1 MKVPVK
7 MTGETLMTEMVANLK
22 AEGRWIVQD
31 TWTMTWRNLIV
42 TTRTPELLTFV
53 TIQPIMF
60 VLLFVYVFGGA
71 IQTGGNYTDFLMPGI
86 IIQTVLFGTTQTG
99 VGLADDL
106 SKGIVDRYRS
116 LPMARSAVIS
126 GRVLGDMAR
135 NMFVVG
141 VMLAVGLAI
150 GFRFHGGVAGA
161 IALPFYA
168 IGFSVAFHFMMAY
181 FGARSTNAESANV
194 SSFLIIFPLTFLSS
208 AFVPVS
214 TMPGWLQPIANAN
227 PMTYGVNTARAL
239 SQGGPIT
246 QDLLLSIAWIVGLT
260 VVFAPLAVHQYRR
273 AS

>member
-1 MKVPVK
+1 
-7 MTGETLMTEMVANLK
+7 MTELVANLR
-22 AEGRWIVQD
+22 AEGRWLVQD
-31 TWTMTWRNLIV
+31 TMTMTWRNLVV

-86 IIQTVLFGTTQTG
+86 IIQTVLFGTSQTA

-116 LPMARSAVIS
+116 LPMARSAVIA
-126 GRVLGDMAR
+126 GRVIGDMGR
-135 NMFVVG
+135 NLFVVG

-150 GFRFHGGVAGA
+150 GFRFHGGVVGA
-161 IALPFYA
+161 IAFPFYA
-168 IGFSVAFHFMMAY
+168 IFFSIAFHFMMAY
-181 FGARSTNAESANV
+181 FGARVSTVESANV
-194 SSFLIIFPLTFLSS
+194 VTFLVIFPITFLSS
-208 AFVPVS
+208 AFVPVQ
-214 TMPGWLQPIANAN
+214 TMPGWLQPVAKAN
-227 PMTYGVNTARAL
+227 PMTYGVDTARAL

-246 QDLLLSIAWIVGLT
+246 ENLLWSIAWIVGITL
-260 VVFAPLAVHQYRR
+260 VFAPLAVYQYRR